1 MALLR
6 RGRTTAAEPDTADT
20 ADTADAA
27 DAAGAA
33 GAVQPDSAGKSTG
46 ARPAR
51 RPAGR
56 RTPWYIGLP
65 VTLAAILAVFLAG
78 AHLGLFPSIPNP
90 FERRTV
96 DRSQPVLL
104 RSIQDMKRFTGAQ
117 GNFQVIVDLDH
128 EAAFLPSAVLGNRT
142 LYVAAGTVD
151 AYVDLSTLDK
161 GAVTVSADRTTA
173 AVVIPHAQLAPAAL
187 DVRRSYVY
195 LQQRGFFDRIGDF
208 FSDNPGN
215 QKQVELLATQK
226 IEQAAKD
233 TELTQRSEQSTRSM
247 LEGLLRSGGFT
258 TVTVTTAG

>member
-6 RGRTTAAEPDTADT
+6 RGRTTGAGPDTAGTAEPDDSPKP
-20 ADTADAA
+20 AA
-27 DAAGAA
+27 ER
-33 GAVQPDSAGKSTG
+33 PD
-46 ARPAR
+46 RPAR
-51 RPAGR
+51 R

-65 VTLAAILAVFLAG
+65 VTLAVIAAVFLAG

-128 EAAFLPSAVLGNRT
+128 EAAFLPSALLGNRT

-151 AYVDLSTLDK
+151 AYVDLSSLDK

-173 AVVIPHAQLAPAAL
+173 SVVIPHAQLAPAAL

-208 FSDNPGN
+208 FSGNPGN
-215 QKQVELLATQK
+215 QQQVELLATQK

-247 LEGLLRSGGFT
+247 LEGLLRSAGFT
-258 TVTVTTAG
+258 TVTVTMAP

>member
-6 RGRTTAAEPDTADT
+6 RGRSAESDIPAAAPDE
-20 ADTADAA
+20 
-27 DAAGAA
+27 
-33 GAVQPDSAGKSTG
+33 AGKG
-46 ARPAR
+46 PAR
-51 RPAGR
+51 RAGAGAEPRPGR
-56 RTPWYIGLP
+56 RRAPWYVALP

-78 AHLGLFPSIPNP
+78 AHLGLLPSLPNP

-104 RSIQDMKRFTGAQ
+104 RSIQEMKRFTGAQ

-128 EAAFLPSAVLGNRT
+128 EAAFLPSALLGNRT

-151 AYVDLSTLDK
+151 AYTDLSTLDK
-161 GAVTVSADRTTA
+161 GAVTVSADRSTVT
-173 AVVIPHAQLAPAAL
+173 VVVPHARLAPAAL

-208 FSDNPGN
+208 FGGNPGN
-215 QKQVELLATQK
+215 QQQVEVLATQK

-233 TELTQRSEQSTRSM
+233 TELAQRAEQSTRTM
-247 LEGLLRSGGFT
+247 LEGLLRSAGFT
-258 TVTVTTAG
+258 TVTVTMTA

>member
-1 MALLR
+1 MALLK
-6 RGRTTAAEPDTADT
+6 RGRRSTTDTTDT
-20 ADTADAA
+20 
-27 DAAGAA
+27 
-33 GAVQPDSAGKSTG
+33 PDSPG
-46 ARPAR
+46 ATDSPDATDTSDQGQHPAR
-51 RPAGR
+51 RPARR

-90 FERRTV
+90 LERRTV

-117 GNFQVIVDLDH
+117 GTFQIVVDLDH
-128 EAAFLPSAVLGNRT
+128 EAAFLPSALLGNRT

-151 AYVDLSTLDK
+151 ASVDLGALDK
-161 GAVTVSADRTTA
+161 GAVTVSEDRGTA
-173 AVVIPHAQLAPAAL
+173 TVVVPHARLDPAAL

-208 FSDNPGN
+208 FSGNPGN
-215 QKQVELLATQK
+215 QQQVEVLATQK

-233 TELTQRSEQSTRSM
+233 TELTRRAEQSTRSM
-247 LEGLLRSGGFT
+247 LEGLLRSAGFT
-258 TVTVTTAG
+258 TVTVTTAA